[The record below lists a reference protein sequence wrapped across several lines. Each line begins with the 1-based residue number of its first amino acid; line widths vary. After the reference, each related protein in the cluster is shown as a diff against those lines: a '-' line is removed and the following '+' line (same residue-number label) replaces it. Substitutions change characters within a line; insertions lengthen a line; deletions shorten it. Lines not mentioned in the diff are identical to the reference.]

1 MWLIAPLTPGAC
13 RADREWHHREV
24 AALSHELR
32 NIWTN
37 ACLTTHLAQV
47 MPPPGAILQVPTIGR
62 IALDE
67 GAPARF
73 SVKLRSGQLPIDF
86 RRRSERLAA
95 AFRVP
100 AVEIVSLTDDHQW
113 ISVRLL
119 EPSLWIDYPDEFAVE
134 GWDRPVMDEV
144 DEPEELEPVPVVDVE
159 PAPTTAFGTF
169 RRFLGDFWRADPD
182 RDRDRVERTG

>member
-73 SVKLRSGQLPIDF
+73 SVKLRPGQLPVDF

-95 AFRVP
+95 AFRVD
-100 AVEIVSLTDDHQW
+100 AVRIEALTGDEQW
-113 ISVRLL
+113 ISVHLL
-119 EPSLWIDYPDEFAVE
+119 EPALWIEYPDEYAVAA
-134 GWDRPVMDEV
+134 GRDRPVV
-144 DEPEELEPVPVVDVE
+144 DTVAEPDALEAAPAVDVE
-159 PAPTTAFGTF
+159 PAPTTALGAV
-169 RRFLGDFWRADPD
+169 RRFLGDFWRIDPD
-182 RDRDRVERTG
+182 RVRPAG